1 VTWNIVSMT
10 IAAQKVVMDAKDG
23 RNSKCIQELKQEILK
38 VLERRLKC
46 WKKRRNG
53 IKELAVNY
61 DGTNMKYL
69 VEGR

>member
-1 VTWNIVSMT
+1 MVSMT
-10 IAAQKVVMDAKDG
+10 ITTQKVIMDAKDG
-23 RNSKCIQELKQEILK
+23 RNSKCIQQLKQGTPK

-53 IKELAVNY
+53 KKEIAVNC

-69 VEGR
+69 AEGR

>member
-1 VTWNIVSMT
+1 MVSMT
-10 IAAQKVVMDAKDG
+10 ITTQKVIMDAKDG
-23 RNSKCIQELKQEILK
+23 RNSKCIQQLKQGTPK

-53 IKELAVNY
+53 IKEIAVNC

-69 VEGR
+69 AEGR